1 MFHMVFLGML
11 WYRAEVT
18 ENDTYPEGTEWKE
31 QQSKALHISCG
42 PRNQVWLKCR
52 EHNVNSKLYKRVKK
66 QKKKKKTREKK
77 KKKKEAKKNLV
88 YLH

>member
-52 EHNVNSKLYKRVKK
+52 EHKI
-66 QKKKKKTREKK
+66 KK
-77 KKKKEAKKNLV
+77 KKKKETENNRSTRS
-88 YLH
+88 